1 MRDNTT
7 KPVRIEITWDEL
19 KEITAALRSVGER
32 DRADELVRRFARA
45 EVSR

>member
-32 DRADELVRRFARA
+32 DRADELIRRFARA
-45 EVSR
+45 EVSE